1 MHERAPAQDNA
12 STEAQLQPLLP
23 GPGPHRVVVT
33 SRHTLAGLGARLL
46 DITVL
51 DEDAGV
57 ALLDEALGDARP
69 GDDRIGADR
78 AGAVHLARICA
89 GLPLALQIAAALLT
103 ADLSR
108 TVSDLA
114 DELDDEVRR
123 LEALRYD
130 DGGGTSAPS
139 VAAAFDGK
147 KLPLF
152 PREPWG
158 KRGSVTMPGVAPVR
172 AAPTRPDLIA
182 VRAVNWAYAIR
193 PVSQGFSPHVSPG
206 GPR

>member
-12 STEAQLQPLLP
+12 SAEAQVQPLLP
-23 GPGPHRVVVT
+23 CPGPHRVVVT

-78 AGAVHLARICA
+78 AGAVRLARICA

-114 DELDDEVRR
+114 DALDDEVRR

-139 VAAAFDGK
+139 AAVAFDGK

-152 PREPWG
+152 PREPWE
-158 KRGSVTMPGVAPVR
+158 RGELSRCPA
-172 AAPTRPDLIA
+172 
-182 VRAVNWAYAIR
+182 
-193 PVSQGFSPHVSPG
+193 
-206 GPR
+206 